1 MMIELTH
8 RGLHHVPDAAGQ
20 RMHCKSGTVWITLD
34 HDTRD
39 VILEAGE
46 SFSTPEHKR
55 ALVFALSPARL
66 LIEPPVN
73 GRPAARV
80 PQRRTEPSH
89 PASPLATAG
98 A

>member
-1 MMIELTH
+1 MIIELAH

-20 RMHCKSGTVWITLD
+20 RMHCQTGTVWITLD

-39 VILEAGE
+39 VVLEAGE

-55 ALVFALSPARL
+55 ALVYALAPARL
-66 LIEPPVN
+66 LIESPAG
-73 GRPAARV
+73 GRPAVRTL
-80 PQRRTEPSH
+80 QRRPEPFQ
-89 PASPLATAG
+89 PASPLAAG

>member
-1 MMIELTH
+1 MIIELTH

-20 RMHCKSGTVWITLD
+20 RMYCQSGTVWITLD

-39 VILEAGE
+39 VVLEAGD

-55 ALVFALSPARL
+55 ALVYALAPARL
-66 LIEPPVN
+66 LIEPPAD
-73 GRPAARV
+73 GRPAVRTLQRR
-80 PQRRTEPSH
+80 PQRFQ
-89 PASPLATAG
+89 PASPVATG